1 MLSQN
6 AGTKLLARIFR
17 VYRKAMGP
25 AVVKLSAADLRKLER
40 WVVKA
45 EAEDDPGDG
54 VSAGSTAMS
63 LSCLHILAGLTELS
77 MTRGQRKRRSAS

>member
-17 VYRKAMGP
+17 VYRKAMGLV
-25 AVVKLSAADLRKLER
+25 VVKLSAADLRKLER

-54 VSAGSTAMS
+54 V
-63 LSCLHILAGLTELS
+63 LHILAGLTELSEPRPPRWQPRS